1 MTKSFLVLLAL
12 VLAWGVSIGGAFAG
26 GVALGKGQASNGPEE
41 ASRGRAEASAG
52 PSEGAI
58 QGQTVQ
64 AAQPIP
70 GQGRRSPAAGGR
82 GPGGRGVTGDIEK
95 VEGDVITIDTQ
106 GPGAGRGGRRHYC
119 RQSYRQRAGRAYGGE
134 SGQGTGT
141 TRARWD
147 GGRPGHTD
155 YFSGRRG
162 LLRRRPRSGECAVSG
177 PVRAVASREY

>member
-26 GVALGKGQASNGPEE
+26 GVALGKGQPSNGPEE
-41 ASRGRAEASAG
+41 ASGGRAEASAG

-95 VEGDVITIDTQ
+95 VEGDVITIDTPR
-106 GPGAGRGGRRHYC
+106 GPVLVAVGDDTTVSKVTDSGREELTEGNRVRVLGQRGPDGTVAARAILITSAGAEGFFGGDPGRGNAPFRDR
-119 RQSYRQRAGRAYGGE
+119 
-134 SGQGTGT
+134 SGQ
-141 TRARWD
+141 
-147 GGRPGHTD
+147 
-155 YFSGRRG
+155 
-162 LLRRRPRSGECAVSG
+162 
-177 PVRAVASREY
+177 